1 MKKALFIASIGF
13 LSAGR
18 AIDLMP
24 AVVIAQPPIVAQQPP
39 ATDNSMP
46 IRTSQ
51 PPQIQIINLGA
62 EPRQQMRLK
71 PALNVKQTTLMTL
84 KMGMKISASGQSS
97 QEIKIP
103 TSVVTMETEA
113 TKIDANGDIHYQ
125 FSYTKADVTSDST
138 NAPATALESMR
149 SAVKKLVGLKGAFI
163 MDSRG
168 FSKGGDFIVPAGSDN
183 NFKQIIRQMSQSIEQ
198 LSVQLPAEAVGKGAK
213 WRLDFPLNSNGINVN
228 NIATYELMSFQE
240 GVAVLNIGLEQQAK
254 PQSVNSP
261 QLPAGSNIN
270 LQSLASQGRGEST
283 IRLDKLMPVRSA
295 VSMNSNSEMSVK
307 MAGSPQESTIKTQ
320 LAMEIT
326 LDSQ

>member
-13 LSAGR
+13 FSVPK
-18 AIDLMP
+18 AIELMP
-24 AVVIAQPPIVAQQPP
+24 PVVIAQPPILAQQQP
-39 ATDNSMP
+39 ATDKSIP
-46 IRTSQ
+46 IRASQ

-103 TSVVTMETEA
+103 TSLVTMETEA

-138 NAPATALESMR
+138 NGPASSLEGMR
-149 SAVKKLVGLKGAFI
+149 SSIKKLVGLKGSFI

-168 FSKGGDFIVPAGSDN
+168 LTKGGDFIVPEGADN
-183 NFKQIIRQMSQSIEQ
+183 NFKQIIRQMSQSIQQ
-198 LSVQLPAEAVGKGAK
+198 LSVQMPAEAVGKGAK

-228 NIATYELMSFQE
+228 NTGIYELMSFQD

-254 PQSVNSP
+254 PQTINSP
-261 QLPAGSNIN
+261 QVPAGSNIN
-270 LQSLASQGRGEST
+270 LQSLTSQGKGEST
-283 IRLDKLMPVRSA
+283 IRLDKLMPVRST

-307 MAGSPQESTIKTQ
+307 SAGSPQESTIKTQ
-320 LAMEIT
+320 VVMEIT

>member
-18 AIDLMP
+18 AIELMP
-24 AVVIAQPPIVAQQPP
+24 TVAIAQPPIVAQQPVR
-39 ATDNSMP
+39 DNSIP
-46 IRTSQ
+46 IRSSQ

-71 PALNVKQTTLMTL
+71 PTLNVKQTTLMTI
-84 KMGMKISASGQSS
+84 KMGMKVSASGQSP
-97 QEIKIP
+97 QEIKVP
-103 TSVVTMETEA
+103 TSVMTMETEA
-113 TKIDANGDIHYQ
+113 TKIDGNGDIHYQ

-138 NAPATALESMR
+138 NAPPSALESMR
-149 SAVKKLVGLKGAFI
+149 SAIKKLVGLKGSFI

-168 FSKGGDFIVPAGSDN
+168 FSKGGDLVVPEGADN

-213 WRLDFPLNSNGINVN
+213 WRLNFPLNSNGINVN

-240 GVAVLNIGLEQQAK
+240 GVAVLNISLEQQAK
-254 PQSVNSP
+254 PQRVNSP

-270 LQSLASQGRGEST
+270 LQSLASQGSGQST

-295 VSMNSNSEMSVK
+295 VSMNSNTEMSVK
-307 MAGSPQESTIKTQ
+307 SAGSPQEASIKTK